1 MTLVAMRVQGVY
13 NALKRQPL
21 RLLFG
26 AGLLALVY
34 WGVGSLTERA
44 LRFLSEM
51 PDIGTIADA
60 VVLRSLEGLFV
71 VLMVSVAFS
80 VLTGAIS
87 TLFGST
93 DLALL
98 LSLPVAPWQVF
109 GLKVAETYLSSALL
123 PALFTLPVLTALGA
137 HHGAPLA
144 YYPVAVLAVMAL
156 YALPVALG
164 ALLALVLMRLAPQG
178 RAKEVATALSVVAA
192 AGLVLGLR
200 ALRPEQL
207 NALTPEEFEALLG
220 AFANLQ
226 LGWLPS
232 AWASNAVWRALDGA
246 VSAPALA
253 LLVLAALSLALVG
266 WVAGRAYAQGWFR
279 GLDSLPAGSAAA
291 AARRR
296 QPGWWERPLERVG
309 QGVVVKDVLLLARD
323 PSQWSQLLVLLALAG
338 VYFISTDSLAVGM
351 QSFRDAIGMLNVAFL
366 AFLLAGVGVRVAF
379 PLVSLEG
386 EGFWLVKTAPLHA
399 ARLVRAKFL
408 GALPVMLLFG
418 CGLGFAVALRLE
430 LSAAMQVA
438 APLAGASA
446 AVALTGLGVG
456 LGAAFPR
463 FDSTNPTEISMS
475 AGGLLYMVCALAYA
489 VLSTALFAYPAWR
502 SITGRGAV
510 AFSWTGQEGV
520 LVLAVLALLVGLFAA
535 VPLVIGSR
543 RLEAWEPAQD

>member
-1 MTLVAMRVQGVY
+1 MTLVAMRLQGAY
-13 NALKRQPL
+13 NALRRSGW
-21 RLLFG
+21 RLLLG
-26 AGLLALVY
+26 AALLLLVY
-34 WGVGSLTERA
+34 RGVGALTARA
-44 LRFLSEM
+44 LRFLEQM

-80 VLTGAIS
+80 VLTGAIG

-93 DLALL
+93 DLPLL

-137 HHGAPLA
+137 HHGAPFV
-144 YYPVAVLAVMAL
+144 YYPIATLAVLAL

-178 RAKEVATALSVVAA
+178 RAKEVATALSVAA
-192 AGLVLGLR
+192 AAALVLGLR

-207 NALTPEEFEALLG
+207 NALSPEEFEALLG
-220 AFANLQ
+220 AFASLQ

-232 AWASNAVWRALDGA
+232 AWASNAVWRALDGSI
-246 VSAPALA
+246 SAPALA
-253 LLVLAALSLALVG
+253 LLALAFASLSLVG
-266 WVAGRAYAQGWFR
+266 WVAGRAYGQGWFR
-279 GLDSLPAGSAAA
+279 GLDSLPAASSAA

-296 QPGWWERPLERVG
+296 RLAWWERPLERAG
-309 QGVVVKDVLLLARD
+309 QGVVVKDLLLLARD
-323 PSQWSQLLVLLALAG
+323 PGQWSQLLVLVALAG
-338 VYFISTDSLAVGM
+338 VYFISTDSLSVGM

-386 EGFWLVKTAPLHA
+386 EGFWLVKTAPLRA
-399 ARLVRAKFL
+399 SRLVRAKFL

-418 CGLGFAVALRLE
+418 VGLGVAVSLRLE
-430 LSAAMQVA
+430 LSAALQVA
-438 APLAGASA
+438 APLAGACA

-463 FDSTNPTEISMS
+463 FDSTNPTEIPMS
-475 AGGLLYMVCALAYA
+475 AGGLLYMVCALGYA
-489 VLSTALFAYPAWR
+489 ALSTALFAYPAWR
-502 SITGRGAV
+502 AITSRGAA
-510 AFSWTGQEGV
+510 AFSWTAPDGL
-520 LVLAVLALLVGLFAA
+520 LVLAALAVLVALFAV
-535 VPLVIGSR
+535 VPLIVGSR